1 MRARVSTAS
10 GGFACGPRRKRKKR
24 FKVRKL
30 RVLIVL
36 FFLGVLAA
44 ISTAFGMFMA
54 LASDLPKLENAPDT
68 TVQSV
73 LLDKRGD
80 EIGFLT
86 GNERRIYLREDQI
99 ADSMK
104 QAMVAIE
111 DRRFWTNS
119 GVDVRGIARA
129 AFQNTAEGRQVQ
141 GASTIPQQYIK
152 ISLAAENDRTMFQK
166 LREAALA
173 YQLTRRWSKDRILRN
188 YLNTIYFGNGAYGI
202 ESAART
208 YFGYNH
214 DKCEP
219 ECAKVLYPHEAALLA
234 GIVAS
239 PSAYDPTQH
248 PVAAQKRRDL
258 VLQRMFEQGYIPR
271 DVYESGK
278 AEAVP
283 TRYDLTYPKED
294 TKFPY
299 FTSWVKQQVVDQLG
313 GGQQGARLAFD
324 GGLRVKTTIDSKLQT
339 AAQKAIKEWLP
350 NEGGPQAS
358 LVAISNK
365 DGMVRAMVGGDDK
378 RYASQPFNLATQG
391 QRQPGSAFKP
401 FVLARALERG
411 ISPNSTWASKKLTYT
426 LKGGERFTVNNYD
439 DAYAGSQ
446 TLARATTFSDNAV
459 YVQVAKAIGMKGVS
473 KLAREAGIRTKVS
486 TNLATALGGLSQGV
500 TPLDMAHAYETFATG
515 GLLTTGTLSPGQSD
529 KKLPVPGPVAIE
541 RIVQGKGKKAKI
553 VETADG
559 RRMVNKRDRTRVM
572 DEGVASQVSQI
583 LQTVVKDGTAERAQI
598 PGVMVAGKTGT
609 TESYGDAWFVGWTKE
624 YTVAVWVGYPDEF
637 KPMETEFQGEPVA
650 GGTFPTAIWKS
661 FMMSLLKIDP
671 LPKDDGGDG
680 RGEPSPTPGSTLPGT
695 ATVAPT
701 AAPPTD
707 GGGTEAPPTD
717 TVPQPT
723 ATAPPAQT
731 PVPTAPPTATEPP
744 PADPGG
750 TGGAQPQTGGTGG
763 AGTG

>member
-1 MRARVSTAS
+1 MSDERTTTIPDEDEGLNGSGSVVEFSRSRTRARKH
-10 GGFACGPRRKRKKR
+10 GKRRLRLWPRRKRKKR

-73 LLDKRGD
+73 LLDKHGD

-219 ECAKVLYPHEAALLA
+219 ECAKVLFPHEAALLA

-283 TRYDLTYPKED
+283 TQYDLTYPKED

-324 GGLRVKTTIDSKLQT
+324 GGL
-339 AAQKAIKEWLP
+339 
-350 NEGGPQAS
+350 
-358 LVAISNK
+358 
-365 DGMVRAMVGGDDK
+365 
-378 RYASQPFNLATQG
+378 QG
-391 QRQPGSAFKP
+391 QDDDRLQAADRRAEGDQG
-401 FVLARALERG
+401 LAAERG
-411 ISPNSTWASKKLTYT
+411 RA
-426 LKGGERFTVNNYD
+426 
-439 DAYAGSQ
+439 AG
-446 TLARATTFSDNAV
+446 LAGRDL
-459 YVQVAKAIGMKGVS
+459 Q
-473 KLAREAGIRTKVS
+473 
-486 TNLATALGGLSQGV
+486 QGR
-500 TPLDMAHAYETFATG
+500 H
-515 GLLTTGTLSPGQSD
+515 
-529 KKLPVPGPVAIE
+529 GP
-541 RIVQGKGKKAKI
+541 RDG
-553 VETADG
+553 G
-559 RRMVNKRDRTRVM
+559 RRRQAVRLPAVQSRD
-572 DEGVASQVSQI
+572 
-583 LQTVVKDGTAERAQI
+583 
-598 PGVMVAGKTGT
+598 
-609 TESYGDAWFVGWTKE
+609 
-624 YTVAVWVGYPDEF
+624 
-637 KPMETEFQGEPVA
+637 
-650 GGTFPTAIWKS
+650 
-661 FMMSLLKIDP
+661 
-671 LPKDDGGDG
+671 
-680 RGEPSPTPGSTLPGT
+680 PGT
-695 ATVAPT
+695 APARLRVQAVRARPR
-701 AAPPTD
+701 ARAGHQPELDVGVEEADLHPQGWRALHRQQLRRRVRRVTD
-707 GGGTEAPPTD
+707 AGPRHDVLRQRRVRAGGEGRSA
-717 TVPQPT
+717 
-723 ATAPPAQT
+723 
-731 PVPTAPPTATEPP
+731 
-744 PADPGG
+744 
-750 TGGAQPQTGGTGG
+750 
-763 AGTG
+763 